1 MMQSDLFQHPYHQI
15 ESKSDAL
22 FPNYLRPSTDQ
33 DLDVETSE
41 NLFLHN
47 SIHLIDARK
56 CNFLDKLEDL
66 LNENNIDFIMTEGNK
81 ESMEYYS
88 QLDQEKLTGLID
100 HLPMMHI

>member
-22 FPNYLRPSTDQ
+22 FPNYLRPSNDQ
-33 DLDVETSE
+33 DLDVETPE

-47 SIHLIDARK
+47 YIHLIDARK
-56 CNFLDKLEDL
+56 CNSLDKLEDL

-81 ESMEYYS
+81 ESMQYYS